1 MPATSAA
8 PILVVGDVF
17 DDLIVTPHGEVR
29 PDTDT
34 TASIERRDGGSAANA
49 AAWFAASGHP
59 VRFFGTVNR
68 IDVDRHT
75 ASLAEA
81 GVTAVL
87 APSEL
92 PTGTIVVILQD
103 ERTRTMLTERG
114 ANAVTSAA
122 DVDPGLLVAGA
133 HLHLTGYT
141 LFNGG
146 DEPTVD
152 RGVHEFATLIGCARA
167 AGASVSVNP
176 GSAGFLLDH
185 GVDDLLEATDGA
197 TVVLPN
203 LDEGRVL
210 TGEEEPERIVAALL
224 QRYEVVALTQGRN
237 GVLAGARSGARAE
250 APAVLVDPV
259 DTTGAGDAFG
269 AAFVSSLL
277 GDGSQQLVGRRVDE
291 GALRAAAEEGVRAS
305 SRAVTRLGAR
315 PPASGTPRAEA
326 VR

>member
-1 MPATSAA
+1 MPAASAA
-8 PILVVGDVF
+8 PIVVVGDVF
-17 DDLIVTPHGEVR
+17 DDLIVTPLGEVR

-59 VRFFGTVNR
+59 VHFFGTVNR
-68 IDVDRHT
+68 VDVPRH
-75 ASLAEA
+75 AAALAEA
-81 GVTAVL
+81 GVTAEL

-122 DVDPGLLVAGA
+122 QVDRALVVEGA

-141 LFNGG
+141 LFNGA
-146 DEPTVD
+146 DQAALD
-152 RGVHEFATLIGCARA
+152 REVGEFASLIGCAGA
-167 AGASVSVNP
+167 ARASVSVNP

-185 GVDDLLEATDGA
+185 GVDALLEATAGA

-224 QRYEVVALTQGRN
+224 DRYEIVALTQGRH
-237 GVLAGARSGARAE
+237 GVLAAARSGARAE
-250 APAVLVDPV
+250 VPAILVDPV

-269 AAFVSSLL
+269 AAFVSTLL
-277 GDGSQQLVGRRVDE
+277 GDGTRRLAGRALDE
-291 GALRAAAEEGVRAS
+291 SELRAAAEAGVTAS

-315 PPASGTPRAEA
+315 PPAAATQAGAAR
-326 VR
+326 